1 MVGGGVGLGGAEL
14 CSCGGEPMGGGLWLG
29 CGSLICNLGAQLWAQ
44 GGRGWW
50 LLSSAEGTDWFLWV
64 TSVGEGCWVVL
75 GVPPVLRGRKG
86 GARPAHRGGKRDVWP
101 AVCGDRWVLVMGW
114 GLGARCWL
122 NLGLCDCCDGRMGGK
137 KCIFGCCDSKKTGR
151 RQESRLTLD
160 FLYKI
165 DIPSC
170 CLGHPNLCSLELE
183 GTIAVHRG
191 SLLWV

>member
-75 GVPPVLRGRKG
+75 GVPLCFVAGREGLVLLTEGGRGMYGQQCVVIG
-86 GARPAHRGGKRDVWP
+86 G
-101 AVCGDRWVLVMGW
+101 
-114 GLGARCWL
+114 CW
-122 NLGLCDCCDGRMGGK
+122 
-137 KCIFGCCDSKKTGR
+137 
-151 RQESRLTLD
+151 
-160 FLYKI
+160 
-165 DIPSC
+165 
-170 CLGHPNLCSLELE
+170 
-183 GTIAVHRG
+183 
-191 SLLWV
+191 